1 MIYIFSYNYFHDYSH
16 FNSDNSV
23 LRSAM
28 DLEVRVETHSSSQF
42 IEKITQHHTS
52 TNSAILSSPLFK
64 P

>member
-23 LRSAM
+23 LGSAM
-28 DLEVRVETHSSSQF
+28 DLEVRVETHSSQF

-64 P
+64 S